1 MKRFAFLVVALAALA
16 GAFYW
21 VRTRYDGDAS
31 LAWASL
37 RSSTLALMGQTSK
50 TDTGAAPARG
60 QASGSSSQDQ
70 AGRTGGGQ
78 TPRVP
83 ALTALA
89 QSANLPITRASVGW
103 VEPIATVTIRARIE
117 GEMVERRVQ
126 DGQIVKEGD
135 VLFRLDDREIQAQIA
150 RDEATLVK
158 DQATATKTQN
168 DIRRIGELLGKG
180 AASQQQFD
188 VVTADSKVAAANVAA
203 DQASLQAD
211 RIKLGY
217 TVIRAPISGRVG
229 VVRVTEGNLV
239 RANDS
244 GDGLVTITQMQ
255 PLRVSFTLPERNL
268 DLLRA
273 ALARKEPTSVR
284 AYAGNDTEPLAT
296 GRLNFV
302 DSAVDTLS
310 GTVTAKAL
318 FDNKDGRLWPGQYV
332 RVEVDLGLR
341 SNVTTAPLVA
351 VQPSQDGPFVF
362 VVKPDMTVERRPVE
376 VAEARGTVAAIASGL
391 KPGEKVVVEG
401 QQRLK
406 NGTSV
411 IEKAPQA
418 AGADAS
424 RTAQA
429 ASR

>member
-1 MKRFAFLVVALAALA
+1 M
-16 GAFYW
+16 
-21 VRTRYDGDAS
+21 
-31 LAWASL
+31 
-37 RSSTLALMGQTSK
+37 
-50 TDTGAAPARG
+50 
-60 QASGSSSQDQ
+60 
-70 AGRTGGGQ
+70 
-78 TPRVP
+78 
-83 ALTALA
+83 A
-89 QSANLPITRASVGW
+89 QNADLPITRASVGW

-168 DIRRIGELLGKG
+168 DIRRIGEFLGKG

-188 VVTADSKVAAANVAA
+188 VVTADLKVAAANVAA
-203 DQASLQAD
+203 DQAALQAD

-217 TVIRAPISGRVG
+217 TVMRAPISGRVG

-255 PLRVSFTLPERNL
+255 PLRVSFTLPERDL

-284 AYAGNDTEPLAT
+284 AYAGKTTEPLAT

-341 SNVTTAPLVA
+341 PRRH
-351 VQPSQDGPFVF
+351 DGAAR
-362 VVKPDMTVERRPVE
+362 RRP
-376 VAEARGTVAAIASGL
+376 AEPGRAVHASWSS
-391 KPGEKVVVEG
+391 P
-401 QQRLK
+401 
-406 NGTSV
+406 T
-411 IEKAPQA
+411 
-418 AGADAS
+418 
-424 RTAQA
+424 
-429 ASR
+429 

>member
-1 MKRFAFLVVALAALA
+1 M
-16 GAFYW
+16 
-21 VRTRYDGDAS
+21 
-31 LAWASL
+31 
-37 RSSTLALMGQTSK
+37 
-50 TDTGAAPARG
+50 
-60 QASGSSSQDQ
+60 
-70 AGRTGGGQ
+70 
-78 TPRVP
+78 
-83 ALTALA
+83 
-89 QSANLPITRASVGW
+89 
-103 VEPIATVTIRARIE
+103 
-117 GEMVERRVQ
+117 
-126 DGQIVKEGD
+126 VKEGD

-150 RDEATLVK
+150 RDEAGLVK
-158 DQATATKTQN
+158 DQATAAKTQN
-168 DIRRIGELLGKG
+168 DVRRVQELLGKG

-203 DQASLQAD
+203 DQAALQAD

-217 TVIRAPISGRVG
+217 TTMRAPISGRVG

-239 RANDS
+239 RANDT

-255 PLRVSFTLPERNL
+255 PLRATFTLPERDL

-273 ALARKEPTSVR
+273 ALARKEATPVR
-284 AYAGNDTEPLAT
+284 AYAGQETEPLAT

-332 RVEVDLGLR
+332 RIDIDLGMR
-341 SNVTTAPLVA
+341 PGVTTAPLVA

-362 VVKPDMTVERRPVE
+362 VVKPDNTVERRPVE
-376 VAEARGTVAAIASGL
+376 VAEARGGMAALASGL
-391 KPGEKVVVEG
+391 KPGEKIVIEG

-406 NGTSV
+406 AGMTV
-411 IEKAPQA
+411 MEKAPQA
-418 AGADAS
+418 AADTNTN
-424 RTAQA
+424 RTTQA

>member
-1 MKRFAFLVVALAALA
+1 MKRFAFLVVVVAALA

-21 VRTRYDGDAS
+21 VRTRYDGDVS
-31 LAWASL
+31 LAWVSL
-37 RSSTLALMGQTSK
+37 RSSALALVGQAPR
-50 TDTGAAPARG
+50 TDSAPGAAPA
-60 QASGSSSQDQ
+60 SGQ
-70 AGRTGGGQ
+70 AGRPGGQ
-78 TPRVP
+78 GQNPRIPVV
-83 ALTALA
+83 TAMA
-89 QSANLPITRASVGW
+89 QNADLPITRASVGW

-217 TVIRAPISGRVG
+217 TVMRAPISGRVG

-255 PLRVSFTLPERNL
+255 PLRVSFTLPERDL

-332 RVEVDLGLR
+332 RVEVDLGMR
-341 SNVTTAPLVA
+341 PDVTTAPLVA

-362 VVKPDMTVERRPVE
+362 VVKPDRPWSAVRSRSPRRGGP
-376 VAEARGTVAAIASGL
+376 
-391 KPGEKVVVEG
+391 
-401 QQRLK
+401 
-406 NGTSV
+406 
-411 IEKAPQA
+411 
-418 AGADAS
+418 S
-424 RTAQA
+424 RRSPRA
-429 ASR
+429 

>member
-1 MKRFAFLVVALAALA
+1 MKRFAFLVVVVAALA
-16 GAFYW
+16 GAFDR
-21 VRTRYDGDAS
+21 VRTRYDGDVS
-31 LAWASL
+31 LAWVSL
-37 RSSTLALMGQTSK
+37 RSSALALVGQAPR
-50 TDTGAAPARG
+50 TDSAPGAAPA
-60 QASGSSSQDQ
+60 SGQ
-70 AGRTGGGQ
+70 AGRPGGQ
-78 TPRVP
+78 GQNPRIPVV
-83 ALTALA
+83 TAMA
-89 QSANLPITRASVGW
+89 QNADLPITRASVGW

-203 DQASLQAD
+203 DQAALQAD

-217 TVIRAPISGRVG
+217 TTIRAPISGRVG

-255 PLRVSFTLPERNL
+255 PLRVSFTLPERDL

-284 AYAGNDTEPLAT
+284 AYAGKDTEPLAT

-341 SNVTTAPLVA
+341 PNVTTAPLVA

-362 VVKPDMTVERRPVE
+362 VVKPRHDRGAPSGRGRRG
-376 VAEARGTVAAIASGL
+376 AGDRRGDRLGPETRR
-391 KPGEKVVVEG
+391 EG
-401 QQRLK
+401 RRR
-406 NGTSV
+406 GPA
-411 IEKAPQA
+411 APQERHFR
-418 AGADAS
+418 D
-424 RTAQA
+424 
-429 ASR
+429 

>member
-1 MKRFAFLVVALAALA
+1 MKRFALLVVVVAALA

-21 VRTRYDGDAS
+21 VRTHYDGDAS
-31 LAWASL
+31 QAWASL
-37 RSSTLALMGQTSK
+37 RSSALALVSQAPK
-50 TDTGAAPARG
+50 TDAAPRAAPADG
-60 QASGSSSQDQ
+60 QGKQ
-70 AGRTGGGQ
+70 AGRPGGGGGQ
-78 TPRVP
+78 NPRVP
-83 ALTALA
+83 VMTAVA

-103 VEPIATVTIRARIE
+103 VEPIATVTVRARIE

-126 DGQIVKEGD
+126 DGQMVKEGD

-150 RDEATLVK
+150 RDEAGLVK
-158 DQATATKTQN
+158 DQATAAKTQN
-168 DIRRIGELLGKG
+168 DVRRVQELLGKG

-203 DQASLQAD
+203 DQAALQAD

-217 TVIRAPISGRVG
+217 TTMRAPISGRVG

-239 RANDS
+239 RANDT

-255 PLRVSFTLPERNL
+255 PLRATFTLPERDL

-273 ALARKEPTSVR
+273 ALARKEATPVR
-284 AYAGNDTEPLAT
+284 AYAGQETEPLAT

-332 RVEVDLGLR
+332 RIDIDLGMR
-341 SNVTTAPLVA
+341 PGVTTAPLVA
-351 VQPSQDGPFVF
+351 VQPSQDGPFIF
-362 VVKPDMTVERRPVE
+362 VVKPDNTVERRPVE
-376 VAEARGTVAAIASGL
+376 VAEARGGMAALASGL
-391 KPGEKVVVEG
+391 KPGEKIVIEG

-406 NGTSV
+406 AGMTV
-411 IEKAPQA
+411 MEKAPQA
-418 AGADAS
+418 AADTNTN
-424 RTAQA
+424 RTTQA

>member
-1 MKRFAFLVVALAALA
+1 MKRFALLVVVVAALA

-21 VRTRYDGDAS
+21 VRTHYDGDAS
-31 LAWASL
+31 QAWASL
-37 RSSTLALMGQTSK
+37 RSSALALVSQAPK
-50 TDTGAAPARG
+50 TDAAPRAAPAGG
-60 QASGSSSQDQ
+60 QGNQ
-70 AGRTGGGQ
+70 AGRPGGGGGQ
-78 TPRVP
+78 NPRVP
-83 ALTALA
+83 VMTAAA
-89 QSANLPITRASVGW
+89 QSANLPITRTSVGW
-103 VEPIATVTIRARIE
+103 VEPIATVTVRARIE

-135 VLFRLDDREIQAQIA
+135 VLFRLDDREIQAQIT

-158 DQATATKTQN
+158 DQATLAKTQN
-168 DIRRIGELLGKG
+168 DVRRVGELLGKG

-255 PLRVSFTLPERNL
+255 PLRVSFTLPERDL

-341 SNVTTAPLVA
+341 PHVTTAPLVA

-418 AGADAS
+418 SSADTGTS

-429 ASR
+429 ESR

>member
-1 MKRFAFLVVALAALA
+1 MKRLAFLVVVVAALA
-16 GAFYW
+16 GGFYW
-21 VRTRYDGDAS
+21 VQTRYDSDVWR
-31 LAWASL
+31 AWVSL
-37 RSSTLALMGQTSK
+37 RSSTLALV
-50 TDTGAAPARG
+50 G
-60 QASGSSSQDQ
+60 QAPKTEGASGGTPASGQ
-70 AGRTGGGQ
+70 ANRDGGGQ

-83 ALTALA
+83 IMTAVA
-89 QSANLPITRASVGW
+89 QSADLPITRASVGY
-103 VEPIATVTIRARIE
+103 VEPIATVTVRARIE
-117 GEMVERRVQ
+117 GEMIERRVQ
-126 DGQIVKEGD
+126 DGQMVKEGD
-135 VLFRLDDREIQAQIA
+135 ILFRLDDREIQAQIA
-150 RDEATLVK
+150 RDEAMLVK
-158 DQATATKTQN
+158 DQATAAKTQN
-168 DIRRIGELLGKG
+168 DVRRVQELLGKG
-180 AASQQQFD
+180 AASPQQFD
-188 VVTADSKVAAANVAA
+188 VVTAESKVAAANVVA
-203 DQASLQAD
+203 DQAALQAD

-217 TVIRAPISGRVG
+217 TTIRAPISGRVG

-244 GDGLVTITQMQ
+244 GEGLVTITQMQ
-255 PLRVSFTLPERNL
+255 PLRASFTLPERDL
-268 DLLRA
+268 DLLRT
-273 ALARKEPTSVR
+273 ALARKEPTPVR
-284 AYAGNDTEPLAT
+284 VYAGQETEPLAT

-332 RVEVDLGLR
+332 RVEVDLGLHP
-341 SNVTTAPLVA
+341 NVTTAPLVA

-362 VVKPDMTVERRPVE
+362 VVKPDNTVERRPVE
-376 VAEARGTVAAIASGL
+376 VAEARGSVAAIASGL
-391 KPGEKVVVEG
+391 KAGEKVVVEG

-406 NGTSV
+406 AGMTV

>member
-1 MKRFAFLVVALAALA
+1 
-16 GAFYW
+16 
-21 VRTRYDGDAS
+21 
-31 LAWASL
+31 
-37 RSSTLALMGQTSK
+37 
-50 TDTGAAPARG
+50 
-60 QASGSSSQDQ
+60 
-70 AGRTGGGQ
+70 
-78 TPRVP
+78 
-83 ALTALA
+83 
-89 QSANLPITRASVGW
+89 
-103 VEPIATVTIRARIE
+103 
-117 GEMVERRVQ
+117 MVERRVQ

-255 PLRVSFTLPERNL
+255 PLRVSFTLPERDL

-284 AYAGNDTEPLAT
+284 AYAGNDPEPLAT
-296 GRLNFV
+296 GRLYFV

-341 SNVTTAPLVA
+341 PNVTTAPLVA

>member
-1 MKRFAFLVVALAALA
+1 MKRFAFLVVVVAALA

-21 VRTRYDGDAS
+21 VRTRYDGDVS
-31 LAWASL
+31 LAWVSL
-37 RSSTLALMGQTSK
+37 RSSALALVGQAPR
-50 TDTGAAPARG
+50 TDSAPGAAPA
-60 QASGSSSQDQ
+60 SGQ
-70 AGRTGGGQ
+70 AGRPGGQ
-78 TPRVP
+78 GQNPRIPVV
-83 ALTALA
+83 TAMA
-89 QSANLPITRASVGW
+89 QNADLPITRASVGW

-255 PLRVSFTLPERNL
+255 PLRVSFTLPERDL

-273 ALARKEPTSVR
+273 ALA
-284 AYAGNDTEPLAT
+284 
-296 GRLNFV
+296 
-302 DSAVDTLS
+302 
-310 GTVTAKAL
+310 
-318 FDNKDGRLWPGQYV
+318 
-332 RVEVDLGLR
+332 
-341 SNVTTAPLVA
+341 
-351 VQPSQDGPFVF
+351 
-362 VVKPDMTVERRPVE
+362 
-376 VAEARGTVAAIASGL
+376 
-391 KPGEKVVVEG
+391 
-401 QQRLK
+401 
-406 NGTSV
+406 
-411 IEKAPQA
+411 
-418 AGADAS
+418 
-424 RTAQA
+424 
-429 ASR
+429 

>member
-1 MKRFAFLVVALAALA
+1 MKRFAFLVVVVAALA

-21 VRTRYDGDAS
+21 VRTRYDGDVS
-31 LAWASL
+31 LAWVSL
-37 RSSTLALMGQTSK
+37 RSSALALVGQAPR
-50 TDTGAAPARG
+50 TDSAPGAAPA
-60 QASGSSSQDQ
+60 SGQ
-70 AGRTGGGQ
+70 AGRPGGQ
-78 TPRVP
+78 GQNPRIPVV
-83 ALTALA
+83 TAMA
-89 QSANLPITRASVGW
+89 QNADLPITRASVGW

-255 PLRVSFTLPERNL
+255 PLRVSFTLPERDL

-284 AYAGNDTEPLAT
+284 AYAGNDTESLAT

-341 SNVTTAPLVA
+341 PHVTTAPLVA

>member
-1 MKRFAFLVVALAALA
+1 MKRFAFLVVVVAALA

-21 VRTRYDGDAS
+21 VRTRYDGDVS
-31 LAWASL
+31 LAWVSL
-37 RSSTLALMGQTSK
+37 RSSALALVGQAPR
-50 TDTGAAPARG
+50 TDSAPGAAPA
-60 QASGSSSQDQ
+60 SGQ
-70 AGRTGGGQ
+70 AGRPGGQ
-78 TPRVP
+78 GQNPRIPVV
-83 ALTALA
+83 TAMA
-89 QSANLPITRASVGW
+89 QNADLPITRASVGW

-255 PLRVSFTLPERNL
+255 PLRVSFTLPERDL

-341 SNVTTAPLVA
+341 PNVTTAPLVA

>member
-1 MKRFAFLVVALAALA
+1 MKRFAFLVVVVAALA

-21 VRTRYDGDAS
+21 VRTRYDGDVS
-31 LAWASL
+31 LAWNAA
-37 RSSTLALMGQTSK
+37 RSSALALVGHAPK
-50 TDTGAAPARG
+50 TESPTAAAAGPAAAGGPAGRG
-60 QASGSSSQDQ
+60 Q
-70 AGRTGGGQ
+70 GQ
-78 TPRVP
+78 TPPIPVV
-83 ALTALA
+83 TAVA
-89 QSANLPITRASVGW
+89 QSADLPITRASVGY
-103 VEPIATVTIRARIE
+103 VEPIATVTIRSRIE
-117 GEMVERRVQ
+117 GEMIERRVQ
-126 DGQIVKEGD
+126 DGQFVKEGD
-135 VLFRLDDREIQAQIA
+135 ILFRLDDREIQAQIA

-158 DQATATKTQN
+158 DQATAAKTQN

-180 AASQQQFD
+180 AASQLQFD
-188 VVTADSKVAAANVAA
+188 VVTADAKVAAANVAA

-217 TVIRAPISGRVG
+217 TTIKAPIAGRIG

-255 PLRVSFTLPERNL
+255 PLRVSFTLPERDL
-268 DLLRA
+268 DLLRT
-273 ALARKEPTSVR
+273 ALARKESAPVR
-284 AYAGNDTEPLAT
+284 AYAGQEPEPLAT

-341 SNVTTAPLVA
+341 PKVTTAPLVA

-362 VVKPDMTVERRPVE
+362 VVKPDNTVERRPVE
-376 VAEARGTVAAIASGL
+376 VSEARGTVAALASGL
-391 KPGEKVVVEG
+391 KPGEKIVVEG

-406 NGTSV
+406 NGSAV
-411 IEKAPQA
+411 VEKAPQA

>member
-1 MKRFAFLVVALAALA
+1 MKRFAFLVVVVAALA

-21 VRTRYDGDAS
+21 VRTRYDGDVS
-31 LAWASL
+31 LAWVSL
-37 RSSTLALMGQTSK
+37 RSSALALVGQAPR
-50 TDTGAAPARG
+50 TDSAPGAAPA
-60 QASGSSSQDQ
+60 SGQ
-70 AGRTGGGQ
+70 AGRPGGQ
-78 TPRVP
+78 GQNPRIPVV
-83 ALTALA
+83 TAMA
-89 QSANLPITRASVGW
+89 QNADLPITRASVGW

-255 PLRVSFTLPERNL
+255 PLRVSFTLPERDL

-341 SNVTTAPLVA
+341 PNVTTAPLVA

-362 VVKPDMTVERRPVE
+362 VVKPDLTVERRPVE

-411 IEKAPQA
+411 VEKAPQA